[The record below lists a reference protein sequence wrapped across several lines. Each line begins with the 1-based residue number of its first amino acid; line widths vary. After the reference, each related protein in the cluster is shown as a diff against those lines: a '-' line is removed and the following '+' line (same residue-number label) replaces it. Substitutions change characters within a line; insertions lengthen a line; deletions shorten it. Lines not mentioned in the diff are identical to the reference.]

1 MCHESD
7 VDDNAEKMNCSFA
20 IIQITVTDKDGNP
33 YDSKVLEE
41 IVSYEQSLLVPFMNL
56 IFKDKIKFL
65 RDTYY
70 NDKKNSVGIQVN
82 VMMMMMMMIMTM
94 IHPQRSVGSWLTQ
107 LSIPRFLAPC

>member
-7 VDDNAEKMNCSFA
+7 VDDNAEKMNCSF
-20 IIQITVTDKDGNP
+20 IQTTVTDKDSNP
-33 YDSKVLEE
+33 YDSKVLKE
-41 IVSYEQSLLVPFMNL
+41 IVSYEQSLLVHFMNL

-70 NDKKNSVGIQVN
+70 DDKNNSVGIQVKE
-82 VMMMMMMMIMTM
+82 MMMMMIMTM

>member
-20 IIQITVTDKDGNP
+20 IIQITVTDKDGTP

-56 IFKDKIKFL
+56 IFKDK
-65 RDTYY
+65 
-70 NDKKNSVGIQVN
+70 N
-82 VMMMMMMMIMTM
+82 
-94 IHPQRSVGSWLTQ
+94 
-107 LSIPRFLAPC
+107 